1 MKKTILNIVLLI
13 LVFIF
18 TDVSLL
24 CQLKIDTNG
33 VFNNTG
39 KINVKKKSIN
49 SVGQINNENGQIFIK
64 DGNAS
69 IKQSE
74 VNGYVEFESDVT
86 QYIPNLIYDSIAI
99 KGGEK
104 FFNDKNKN
112 LVSKSY
118 FTSSSSN
125 LQWNPSDNIEI
136 QTNGFTRNDGE
147 INSGRN
153 HGKVKMNGT
162 NLQELTGFGRYKV
175 LELDNNAG
183 AQVVEL
189 DEGQFRVAT
198 KLILTNG
205 RLRNDEDNNFI
216 MESKSVL
223 ERTANGTI
231 DLGPFWESTGN
242 ITYKTTPIG
251 NGNFVSYKDFRTGP
265 ELLNSTTNDVVLVDT
280 LIVENPGGV
289 KLDTNLTVA
298 HRIQLNGGDIHTFDQ
313 PDLDSNYITSVINE
327 NELTL
332 TGQDDPEFINGNEE
346 IRGRFT
352 RKNITSGRNYTF
364 NNKYTYAS
372 FANEVDRSN
381 VTSLTM
387 AIKKQTRY
395 PANEPFLGNDIA
407 GRTIKI
413 SAKDDSDNDVVDNIN
428 LFYQFAWR
436 NSAFKDLKDGEMA
449 PAYANFS
456 PTDFRLLQFSEA
468 DQRWANLP
476 TQNQR
481 KLGIVGDELNW
492 SLAESNINSTGVFGI
507 GVEQISLDFMRFY
520 AKVALEGAFKLDLAN
535 NLIMKKDLA
544 DSSRIPI
551 TPPPVYPYILDPNR
565 AFISNTQFPADAV
578 DWVVLEYRNDD
589 FNPDPNKRYF
599 KTCILKQDGSLVD
612 VDGITP
618 VTLSK
623 SSTQGLDTTG
633 ATSYYV
639 AIRHRNHLTIM
650 SESPLTLSRDQI
662 SAVYDFTNASFVS
675 GGTNS
680 VKPMGRDLDGNLIFA
695 AYGGNLVS
703 PNVTRNEVLNGIL
716 GIDEINSL
724 DYEPLWDFTDFEG
737 YIDADFEM
745 SGYVNSKDFNIS
757 WNNRTQTSVIK

>member
-313 PDLDSNYITSVINE
+313 PDVDSNYITSVINE

>member
-1 MKKTILNIVLLI
+1 MILSN
-13 LVFIF
+13 LVFAQF
-18 TDVSLL
+18 KV
-24 CQLKIDTNG
+24 DTTGKVRN
-33 VFNNTG
+33 FG
-39 KINVKKKSIN
+39 KINIKSKLLESTGNIN
-49 SVGQINNENGQIFIK
+49 NKGGQIYVNGS
-64 DGNAS
+64 NAS
-69 IKQSE
+69 ISQDTLE
-74 VNGYVEFESDVT
+74 GFIEFERGDVT
-86 QYIPNLIYDSIAI
+86 AVQVIPLITYDSISM
-99 KGGEK
+99 KGEAAK
-104 FFNDKNKN
+104 VFPSTNKN
-112 LVSKSY
+112 LISKSY
-118 FTSSSSN
+118 FSSSSN
-125 LQWNPSDNIEI
+125 NIKWNKTDNIEI
-136 QTNGFTRNDGE
+136 HTNGYTRLDGQ
-147 INSGRN
+147 INEGLSHGR
-153 HGKVKMNGT
+153 VKMNGT
-162 NLQELTGFGRYKV
+162 TLQGVTGTGRFKE
-175 LELDNNAG
+175 LELDNSAG
-183 AQVVEL
+183 AQVI
-189 DEGQFRVAT
+189 EGGGFYVSS

-216 MESKSVL
+216 MASNSVL

-313 PDLDSNYITSVINE
+313 PDVDSNYITSVINE